1 MIHDFDY
8 YLAFTFVPLLC
19 SHLWF
24 KITFND
30 CRWIT
35 MKFYTQVSVPLN
47 YDNYGD
53 FLTLSAIVGS
63 EVSFL

>member
-1 MIHDFDY
+1 
-8 YLAFTFVPLLC
+8 
-19 SHLWF
+19 
-24 KITFND
+24 
-30 CRWIT
+30 
-35 MKFYTQVSVPLN
+35 MKFYTQVSVPRN